1 MKMVKELLDFFNV
14 KTTLAYARAAQPRP
28 YVGPSLFPS
37 QNIQDLDFEYFKSAN
52 RLPVMATVQAYGSET
67 PIASRE
73 GIEKVKGE
81 IPPIKR
87 KINLDERYIIAL
99 RREGL
104 GDIDIVKR
112 EVFNDLDRLIASVY
126 DRIEAFRMEAISTGK
141 LTIAENGVVMTV
153 DYGVSED
160 HKDTLETTALWS
172 AASTAVPITDIQGW
186 VQQIVDDTGIK
197 PTRALTSNTVVAN
210 LLKNEQIREMIYG
223 SEGTTRAISLSML
236 NNLLQGMDLPV
247 IATYDAKTRTQ
258 NAAGAYTTTR
268 FFPETHFV
276 LLPPDPLGETLY
288 GPTAEALMSD
298 AGIPVNETAGLFAQ
312 IYGTQDPPS
321 IWTKVAAT
329 AIPTM
334 PMADTLFIAD
344 VIDLS

>member
-28 YVGPSLFPS
+28 YVGPSLFPT

-52 RLPVMATVQAYGSET
+52 RLPVMATVQAYGAET

-112 EVFNDLDRLIASVY
+112 EVFNDLDRLISSVY

-153 DYGVSED
+153 DYGVDSD
-160 HKDTLETTALWS
+160 HKDTLESTALWS

-186 VQQIVDDTGIK
+186 VQQIVDDTGIR
-197 PTRALTSNTVVAN
+197 PTRALTSRSGAGGTAGRPSVTSPRKSAPTSAARPNVRSGPEVATNETKTAVARRPLAPRLQRPPVRQTIGSVTWTVAN
-210 LLKNEQIREMIYG
+210 VMNARRDPCRARRG
-223 SEGTTRAISLSML
+223 ATTSS
-236 NNLLQGMDLPV
+236 
-247 IATYDAKTRTQ
+247 
-258 NAAGAYTTTR
+258 
-268 FFPETHFV
+268 
-276 LLPPDPLGETLY
+276 
-288 GPTAEALMSD
+288 
-298 AGIPVNETAGLFAQ
+298 
-312 IYGTQDPPS
+312 
-321 IWTKVAAT
+321 
-329 AIPTM
+329 
-334 PMADTLFIAD
+334 
-344 VIDLS
+344 